1 MHSTAALWDVAVPS
15 LPGPLRGVSMAGFID
30 HAASPVDLDMV
41 PYPAVTIALDL
52 GDGILA
58 VEDGTGGRQH
68 GTAVVGL
75 GAGGVRTHNQG
86 IECLQIRLSPLVAH
100 AVLGPPAELV
110 SLDDLWGRE
119 AARVREQLRDTAS
132 WDNRFA
138 LAATALARRYAAG
151 RPVAPELRFVW
162 GELVRTTGAV
172 RIEDLAAETGWSRKR
187 LWSRFRTQLG
197 LTPKRAAQ
205 LIRFDHAAHRL
216 AAGRRPSQVA
226 AESGYADQSHLNRDT
241 ATFAGTTPTAVA
253 EAAWLTIDEIAWARP
268 AYLQP
273 GPAPCPAAVSC
284 LSGSSQGMCKRG
296 HDMILKP

>member
-1 MHSTAALWDVAVPS
+1 MQSTAALWDVAIPS
-15 LPGPLRGVSMAGFID
+15 LPGPLRGVSMAGFSD
-30 HAASPVDLDMV
+30 HATSPVDLDVV
-41 PYPAVTIALDL
+41 PFPAVTMALDF

-58 VEDGTGGRQH
+58 VEDSTGGRQH
-68 GTAVVGL
+68 GTAVLGL
-75 GAGGVRTHNQG
+75 GASGVRTHNRG

-100 AVLGPPAELV
+100 AVLGSPAELV

-119 AARVREQLRDTAS
+119 ATRIREQLRATAS
-132 WDNRFA
+132 WDDRFA
-138 LAATALARRYAAG
+138 LAATALARRYEAG
-151 RPVAPELRFVW
+151 RPVDPELRFAW
-162 GELVRTTGAV
+162 GELVRTIGAV

-216 AAGRRPSQVA
+216 AAGQRPSQVA

-253 EAAWLTIDEIAWARP
+253 QAAWLTIDEIAWARP

-273 GPAPCPAAVSC
+273 GK
-284 LSGSSQGMCKRG
+284 L
-296 HDMILKP
+296 